1 MSLAEDLLADVEE
14 DGDEDMEDLMPKE
27 EEDDDEID
35 EITEAQPIAAYNRVT
50 DVAKLME
57 SDKYKRLIN
66 ELQTQLALTEIPKLR
81 TPLEMDPQYILVV
94 SLSEL
99 AAEIDQEVQVIH
111 KFIRDKY
118 EKRFPE
124 LESLVMMPFDYI
136 RTVKILGNDIQS
148 RSQNKELL
156 GEVLAPATVMVV
168 SVTASTSQ
176 GKPLESE
183 ELEIVM
189 EACDMAEALQ
199 EERVRMH
206 QYVEQRMALIAPNLC
221 AIVGAGTAAMLVSQA
236 GGLGP
241 LAKQPA
247 CNLQILG
254 KQKRALAGFSTASI
268 LPHAGFIYFHP
279 IVQTLPPDYRQKATK
294 IIAAK
299 CTLAARVDSLHES
312 PDGGIGRDLSAQIQ
326 QKIDK
331 MLEPPPVKNNKA
343 LPKPLDKASKKRGGR
358 RVRKTKEMMGMT
370 ELRRK
375 TNRMNF
381 GELQEDVSQEHIGF
395 TLGQAAS
402 TSLAGGGRIRG
413 AVVDNKTR
421 VKMSQ
426 KMQRQLERQRQQLGG
441 ATSIRSKL
449 SGTQSSISFTPVQ
462 GLEIVNQNRDQQ
474 PASSGTSST
483 YFSAT
488 SNFIKV
494 QTPLNRLGANSK
506 LE

>member
-176 GKPLESE
+176 GKPLEPE

-221 AIVGAGTAAMLVSQA
+221 AIVGAGTAA
-236 GGLGP
+236 
-241 LAKQPA
+241 
-247 CNLQILG
+247 I
-254 KQKRALAGFSTASI
+254 TASI